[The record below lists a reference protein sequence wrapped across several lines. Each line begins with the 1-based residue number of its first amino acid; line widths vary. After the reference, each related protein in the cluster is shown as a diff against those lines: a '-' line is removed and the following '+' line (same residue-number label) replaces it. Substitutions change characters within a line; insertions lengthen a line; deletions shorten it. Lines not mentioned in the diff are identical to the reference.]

1 MREVVFQLS
10 GSSLPRD
17 HAPAL
22 AAALCAQW
30 PWLAKEAHVGV
41 HPLRLVAGN
50 GDTAFISARTRLWLR
65 VPEARATDLLAQS
78 GVDLQVLGHA
88 LRLEGPHIRELVPHS
103 TVYAHRVRTASAQE
117 ADFMAMVNATLADL
131 GIMGQRVCGRYQL
144 MGDVQAPRHAFSLM
158 LHDLTPEQ
166 SLRVQQFGVGPDR
179 LWGYGLFVPHKSAA
193 AV

>member
-1 MREVVFQLS
+1 MLDVVFSL
-10 GSSLPRD
+10 GGTSLPRD
-17 HAPAL
+17 HASEL
-22 AAALCAQW
+22 AASLCAQW
-30 PWLAKEAHVGV
+30 PWLAEEAQAGV

-50 GDTAFISARTRLWLR
+50 GETAFVSARTRLWLR
-65 VPEARATDLLAQS
+65 VPAGRAANLLAQPS
-78 GVDLQVLGHA
+78 VELRVLGQT
-88 LRLEGPHIRELVPHS
+88 LRLEGPHVRDLVPHS
-103 TVYAHRVRTASAQE
+103 TVYAHRVRATDAQE
-117 ADFMAMVNATLADL
+117 ADFMTMVNKALADL

-144 MGDVQAPRHAFSLM
+144 MGSARAPRHAFSLM